1 MLSRLFLRDY
11 RCFSTATL
19 TLHPRINI
27 FYGRNAQGK
36 TSLLEA
42 VCVLMRLQSPRTSTK
57 SDWIRFDAKTSLI
70 EGTVNDIALRYGQNV
85 TVRRL
90 AVNGAVCTR
99 SDEYLKNTAL
109 IVWMDHA
116 DMNLVRGGAENRR
129 RFLDFA
135 AAQMFP
141 EYRDALKAYERCLR
155 SRNYLLKRDE
165 VIPWKQVDAYAVL
178 LQKHGSVLRRCR
190 DELLNALEPHVLT
203 VQQHLSGNTETVK
216 LSYLRGFEG
225 DDLSQVLQGRRSEEE
240 RSRSTVAG
248 PHRDDVLLEING
260 RDASAFASEGQQ
272 RTLCLALK
280 IAQAR
285 VLQEARGQAPLL
297 LMDDIFG
304 ELDKVRRQAVLSA
317 LPESSQIFITTTFLD
332 WMEQT
337 TLNGHCYEVI
347 NGVVEQQRIG

>member
-11 RCFSTATL
+11 RCFATATL
-19 TLHPRINI
+19 ALHPRVNI

-57 SDWIRFDAKTSLI
+57 SEWIRFEASTSLI
-70 EGTVNDIALRYGQNV
+70 EGTVNDVDLRYAQNA

-90 AVNGAVCTR
+90 AVSGAVCTR

-109 IVWMDHA
+109 IVWLDHA
-116 DMNLVRGGAENRR
+116 DMNLVRGGAEHRR

-141 EYRDALKAYERCLR
+141 EYRDALKAYERSLR
-155 SRNYLLKRDE
+155 SRNYLLKRDD

-190 DELLNALEPHVLT
+190 EALLTALEPHVVA
-203 VQQHLSGNTETVK
+203 VQQHLSGNTEVAA
-216 LSYLRGFEG
+216 LSYARGYEG
-225 DDLSQVLQGRRSEEE
+225 DDLAAVLHERRAEEE

-248 PHRDDVLLEING
+248 PHRDDVTLEINA
-260 RDASAFASEGQQ
+260 RAASAFASEGQQ

-285 VLQEARGQAPLL
+285 VLKEARGQAPLL

-304 ELDKVRRQAVLSA
+304 ELDKARRQAVLTA
-317 LPESSQIFITTTFLD
+317 LPPESQIFITTTFLD

-337 TLNGHCYEVI
+337 TLNGHCYEVS
-347 NGVVEQQRIG
+347 NGAVEQRL